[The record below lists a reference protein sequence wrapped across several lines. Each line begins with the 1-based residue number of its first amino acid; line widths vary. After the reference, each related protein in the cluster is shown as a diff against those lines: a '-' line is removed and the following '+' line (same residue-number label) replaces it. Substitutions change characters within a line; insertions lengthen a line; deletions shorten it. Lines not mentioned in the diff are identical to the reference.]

1 MDYWLLFKIIDYQCK
16 RRLSD
21 DGEKNSLKG
30 AKENEEE
37 TVPVEQVKCL
47 VLKDEVEE
55 ENDES
60 SGLRD
65 KEEGMEFAKIEIYFY
80 HFSKHPAPVQL
91 NLLARWR
98 GKRADG
104 KL

>member
-1 MDYWLLFKIIDYQCK
+1 M
-16 RRLSD
+16 
-21 DGEKNSLKG
+21 
-30 AKENEEE
+30 
-37 TVPVEQVKCL
+37 
-47 VLKDEVEE
+47 EE

-60 SGLRD
+60 SELRD

-98 GKRADG
+98 GKKADG